1 MTLTLFM
8 VVSRNGVYAFDG
20 GTDISGFSSYEDREF
35 FLSSLRSFDACIMG
49 ARSCSHEVPV
59 KNKYILSNRLQV
71 TGNRLQVTGNRL
83 QAKERTGRCQ
93 KNPDSDPIPA
103 AALSPV
109 ACYLSPDENTFI
121 LSGSPTEIY
130 NRIAA
135 DGNKKTALIGG
146 AVTDIGFLEAGLV
159 DEMFITVEPVTLPGG
174 LVFDYGP
181 YLEDFTL
188 EEIIPLNE
196 AGTKVMRYTR
206 NTEF

>member
-1 MTLTLFM
+1 MTVTLFM
-8 VVSRNGVYAFDG
+8 VVSRNGVYAVDG
-20 GTDISGFSSYEDREF
+20 STDISSFSSHEDREF

-49 ARSCSHEVPV
+49 ARSCSHGVPV

-71 TGNRLQVTGNRL
+71 TGNRLQ
-83 QAKERTGRCQ
+83 AKEGTGHCQ

-121 LSGSPTEIY
+121 LSGCPTEIY

-135 DGNKKTALIGG
+135 DGNEKTALIGG
-146 AVTDIGFLEAGLV
+146 AVTDIGFLKEGLV

-181 YLEDFTL
+181 FLKDFTL

-196 AGTKVMRYTR
+196 AGTVVMRYTR
-206 NTEF
+206 NTEL